1 MKKHINSTKSC
12 FLYISKRLVYF
23 YKVFTRKVDFIL
35 KEVKKMKDFLTAKD
49 IQQILKVKQAKSYEI
64 IRELNREMQK
74 QGYKVIRGRVNK
86 AIFEK
91 AYFYNEEVKTG

>member
-1 MKKHINSTKSC
+1 MKKHIKSTKSC
-12 FLYISKRLVYF
+12 FSLFCKRLVYF
-23 YKVFTRKVDFIL
+23 YKGLTRKVYFIL
-35 KEVKKMKDFLTAKD
+35 KEVKKLKDFLTAKD
-49 IQQILKVKQAKSYEI
+49 IQKILKVKQAKSYEI

>member
-1 MKKHINSTKSC
+1 M
-12 FLYISKRLVYF
+12 YF
-23 YKVFTRKVDFIL
+23 NKVFTRRVDFIL
-35 KEVKKMKDFLTAKD
+35 EEVKKMKDFLTAKD
-49 IQQILKVKQAKSYEI
+49 IQHILKVKQAKSYEI